1 MKSFLKSFF
10 LLFLLS
16 CSKNED
22 PKEQNDL
29 DCSGYLIIILFIY
42 LIIARS
48 WSLWPSSLLYFICS
62 LRTLSSVLSSHHL
75 KKRKKESRQR
85 KKEKKNPPPKRNF
98 IKNLTCSNSLTIMT
112 KVSRTESSYIYF
124 NELKAFIYITEIQ
137 KSVQPSNIS
146 RLHIFKINKTSI
158 LLY

>member
-1 MKSFLKSFF
+1 MTSLAVILHMLTSDSILRPQFASLK
-10 LLFLLS
+10 
-16 CSKNED
+16 E
-22 PKEQNDL
+22 
-29 DCSGYLIIILFIY
+29 
-42 LIIARS
+42 
-48 WSLWPSSLLYFICS
+48 
-62 LRTLSSVLSSHHL
+62 
-75 KKRKKESRQR
+75 KKESRQR